1 MSGQRSIAREGLV
14 VVIVLLLFELVFV
27 VWIAISLSN
36 LQSLLQKERHRVA
49 IISTSAKIAAMTQKL
64 GFVFVR
70 KRSNLL
76 PASSKKEDDFETLVL
91 QMLGQ
96 LNQLKVLAGDDPKA
110 LALFA
115 EHERVR
121 LGAIK
126 VYQEDVAIANERQ
139 KDRRLKARPLLLT
152 LDRGIAKRYQLL
164 VSDYKASTEIV
175 PDILRT
181 QLNAVKYAIL
191 GGVIG
196 NLVLFVLLA
205 FALARRVASGANE
218 LSSNF
223 ERYKNGQVL
232 LDLRSQVKEL
242 SLLDLHFRQ
251 MTDAV
256 DSAAQNEATLV
267 ADASDL
273 IFTIDAQGKLSRP
286 NAASQSM
293 LGCAPETLAEKS
305 WMVLIPPVEQSKVR
319 RFFAGLEDSKQ
330 SSAIDVNMVRQ
341 GGSLLGCR
349 LSCFFATK
357 EQITYC
363 FVSDISSIKTA
374 REELLGRQNNLRA
387 LMLNLPVGLLLTDD
401 EGHLLMVNGRM
412 EQLMQTASGSKTQTI
427 DDVFDGGG
435 LYPAGLLER
444 ALTLSPLRCSI
455 RLARG
460 ERLACELTARKLQQ
474 TDRVLIIVEDIRDKV
489 KLENL
494 RRDFVLL
501 LRKNLGTPIVR
512 VQELLATL
520 KASDSKDQARIDRAS
535 LNARRLLGLI
545 EELLQIEELSKGK
558 LVSALR
564 PVNVVDVARAATDA
578 ISDYAQSQ
586 SIALVAEVS
595 DLAVMADF
603 ERSLQV
609 VINLLSNA
617 IKFSP
622 KGSTVTLQIS
632 GIGEQVEFCVVDQG
646 RGVLPDMREQI
657 FAPYRQGTVADSS
670 RGIGLGLSICRTIVE
685 LHGGTIGV
693 RDAAQGGSVFWF
705 RLPIVRQSP

>member
-14 VVIVLLLFELVFV
+14 VVIVLLLFELIFV
-27 VWIAISLSN
+27 GWIAISLSN
-36 LQSLLQKERHRVA
+36 LQALLQKERHRVA

-70 KRSNLL
+70 NRSNIL
-76 PASSKKEDDFETLVL
+76 PTSSKKDDEFETLIL
-91 QMLGQ
+91 RLLSQ
-96 LNQLKVLAGDDPKA
+96 LNQLKMLAGDDPKA
-110 LALFA
+110 LAIFA

-126 VYQEDVAIANERQ
+126 VYQEDVAIASERQ
-139 KDRRLKARPLLLT
+139 KDRRIKSRPLLLN
-152 LDRGIAKRYQLL
+152 LDRGIAKRYQTL
-164 VSDYKASTEIV
+164 VSEYKASTEIV
-175 PDILRT
+175 PDRLRA

-196 NLVLFVLLA
+196 NLLLFVLLA
-205 FALARRVASGANE
+205 FALTRRVARGANE
-218 LSSNF
+218 LSTNF

-232 LDLRSQVKEL
+232 LDLRSQVEEL

-251 MTDAV
+251 MTDAI
-256 DSAAQNEATLV
+256 DRAAQNEATLV

-273 IFTIDAQGKLSRP
+273 IFTINAQGKLSRP
-286 NAASQSM
+286 NAASQAL
-293 LGCAPETLAEKS
+293 LGYAPESLRDKS
-305 WMVLIPPVEQSKVR
+305 WMVLIPPVEQVKVR
-319 RFFAGLEDSKQ
+319 RFFAGLEEAEQ

-341 GGSLLGCR
+341 DGALLGCR
-349 LSCFFATK
+349 LSCFFAAK

-374 REELLGRQNNLRA
+374 REELLHRQNNLRA

-401 EGHLLMVNGRM
+401 DGHLLMVNGRM
-412 EQLMQTASGSKTQTI
+412 EQLMHGAIGSKTQTI
-427 DDVFDGGG
+427 DDIFDGGG

-444 ALTLSPLRCSI
+444 AIASSPLRCSI

-474 TDRVLIIVEDIRDKV
+474 TDRVLIIVEDIRDKI

-520 KASDSKDQARIDRAS
+520 KASDNKEQARIDRAS

-564 PVNVVDVARAATDA
+564 PVNVVDIARAATDA
-578 ISDYAQSQ
+578 LSDYAQSQ
-586 SIALVAEVS
+586 SIALVADVP
-595 DLAVMADF
+595 DLTVMADF
-603 ERSLQV
+603 ERTLQV

-622 KGSTVTLQIS
+622 KGSTVGLQIS
-632 GIGEQVEFCVVDQG
+632 GSGEQVEFCVVDQG
-646 RGVLPDMREQI
+646 RGVSPDMREHI
-657 FAPYRQGTVADSS
+657 FAPYRQAKVTDSS

-693 RDAAQGGSVFWF
+693 KDADQGGSIFWF
-705 RLPIVRQSP
+705 RLPVARPSP